1 LGWALLPGPF
11 YFEVN
16 MSKKTTGEPAELQ
29 DQAIANDGADSAP
42 NAGPSTAIEMV
53 PVRVL
58 TPCRLGKPND
68 VVEVPKEAVNGLKE
82 LGCIDDHPDAVEFAR
97 GVIGVD
103 GKDLV
108 IE

>member
-1 LGWALLPGPF
+1 
-11 YFEVN
+11 
-16 MSKKTTGEPAELQ
+16 MSKKTTGEAVEQ
-29 DQAIANDGADSAP
+29 QEQAIANGGADVAANTPDPTPEPSSAP
-42 NAGPSTAIEMV
+42 EAAIEMV

-68 VVEVPKEAVNGLKE
+68 VVEIPKEAVNGLKE
-82 LGCIDDHPDAVEFAR
+82 LGCVDDHPDAVEFAR

>member
-1 LGWALLPGPF
+1 
-11 YFEVN
+11 
-16 MSKKTTGEPAELQ
+16 MSKKTTGEAADLQ
-29 DQAIANDGADSAP
+29 DQAIANDGPEASSNTPETTPAP
-42 NAGPSTAIEMV
+42 TPAALIEMV

-68 VVEVPKEAVNGLKE
+68 VVEIPYEALNGLKE
-82 LGCIDDHPDAVEFAR
+82 LGCVDDHPDAIEYAR

-103 GKDLV
+103 GSDLA